1 MGGITYLDISDEA
14 KTKLRQLIDETVL
27 NNVELILQDKNLIDK
42 LVQES
47 LKGSIKAIITEIL
60 QTKDYRNTLRDRI
73 MKKLNLSEVG

>member
-1 MGGITYLDISDEA
+1 MYLDISDEA

-47 LKGSIKAIITEIL
+47 LKGSIKAIIVEIL
-60 QTKDYRNTLRDRI
+60 QNKNYRNILRDRI
-73 MKKLNLSEVG
+73 MKQLKLDEV